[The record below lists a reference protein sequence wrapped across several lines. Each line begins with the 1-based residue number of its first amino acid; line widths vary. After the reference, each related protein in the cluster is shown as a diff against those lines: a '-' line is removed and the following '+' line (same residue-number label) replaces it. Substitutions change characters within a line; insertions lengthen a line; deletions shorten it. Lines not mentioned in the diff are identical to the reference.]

1 MSTKSLLTRLEMA
14 QPVIAKRDM
23 YFRGLQPAR
32 YAADKIDPKV
42 GVFRSNLAK
51 VAVNAVAERIRLE
64 DVEAKVDGRDVTE
77 RARKLI
83 RDADFPMLLQS
94 IVVDMLAVGSAYLIV
109 WVDDQGRPV
118 ITGES
123 AEQVTVERDPITR
136 GVVEAVKRWEVKD
149 AQGVLIEEHVV
160 VYRKDTIDHL
170 VRDEVGGKLRFIKN
184 TPNPLGVVPVVPLV
198 NVSRIHDDVGDSV
211 IDDLAPLLDA
221 LNKLVTDMLVTSDA
235 VAKPRRWATGI
246 TLEDDVEDGFVADGF
261 TADGEPGDLVGDLA
275 EDDPGVRSPFRDSDD
290 LWISES
296 PDAKFGTLAGADMT
310 GYKTAVDLVLQQISA
325 VTSLPSHML
334 GITSSNPATAEA
346 LRASEVALAD
356 NAAGRVRVVNRPVEW
371 ATRLLLAIDL
381 GVKPDRVSV
390 SLRWADTATH
400 SVAQQADAVTKLHA
414 EGIVNDDEARA
425 TVGAGEEL

>member
-14 QPVIAKRDM
+14 QPVIRQRDM
-23 YFRGLQPAR
+23 YYRGQQPAR
-32 YAADKIDPKV
+32 YSSDKIDPKI
-42 GVFRSNLAK
+42 GVFRSNLSK

-64 DVEAKVDGRDVTE
+64 DVTAEVDGRDVTE
-77 RARKLI
+77 RARQLI

-94 IVVDMLAVGSAYLIV
+94 IVVDMLAVGSAYLIA
-109 WVDDQGRPV
+109 WVDEFGRPV

-136 GVVEAVKRWEVKD
+136 GVTEAVKRWEVTD
-149 AQGVLIEEHVV
+149 AQGVIVDEHVV
-160 VYRKDTIDHL
+160 VYRPDKIDHL
-170 VRDEVGGKLRFIKN
+170 ARGENDAKLRFVKS
-184 TPNPLGVVPVVPLV
+184 TPNPLGVVPVIPLV
-198 NVSRIHDDVGDSV
+198 NVERINDDVGASV
-211 IDDLAPLLDA
+211 IDDLAPLVNAVD
-221 LNKLVTDMLVTSDA
+221 KLITDMLVTSDA
-235 VAKPRRWATGI
+235 VAKPKRWATGI
-246 TLEDDVEDGFVADGF
+246 TLEDDDDAGFIADGF
-261 TADGEPGDLVGDLA
+261 TADGQAPEVEVLDEG
-275 EDDPGVRSPFRDSDD
+275 PGVRAPLSDADD

-296 PDAKFGTLAGADMT
+296 PDARFGTLAGADLS

-334 GITSSNPATAEA
+334 GVTSSNPATAEA

-371 ATRLLLAIDL
+371 ATRLLVAIDQ

-390 SLRWADTATH
+390 SVKWADTATR
-400 SVAQQADAVTKLHA
+400 SVAQAADAAVKLHS

-425 TVGAGEEL
+425 VVGAGEEL